1 MRVKSVFFSSR
12 IHVDLDEISIT
23 ISSQRCRHADGG
35 LRFSGRRQLVQRGG
49 KPTIDSVPTVPGTI
63 SVVCISTS
71 AGRRC
76 TLAGTREIF
85 ARRDDRT
92 GPASSTR
99 STALFR
105 ICVLQESTRSHSGFR
120 IAVKH

>member
-1 MRVKSVFFSSR
+1 MSMAIF
-12 IHVDLDEISIT
+12 
-23 ISSQRCRHADGG
+23 SQRCRHADGG
-35 LRFSGRRQLVQRGG
+35 LRISGRRQLVQRGG
-49 KPTIDSVPTVPGTI
+49 KPAPYFAPTVPVTI
-63 SVVCISTS
+63 SVVCIPTS

-76 TLAGTREIF
+76 TLAGTRENF

-99 STALFR
+99 STASFR
-105 ICVLQESTRSHSGFR
+105 VRALHEPARSRSGSR